1 VRIEILATARKHGI
15 ADEDIRHALR
25 NAIFDYLNQG
35 DHELTMAVGP
45 ARKRGD
51 HGGSRLPVERGRF
64 SGRRPCHARQA
75 KVYRGRVTTMPRS
88 YEEIVNQAEEL
99 SRVFEADFQPA
110 VSREEATVRAAAL
123 RRALAESELGEAVAA
138 ARKAG
143 VPWDRIGEAVGTSG
157 EAARQK
163 YRALAGKEKPVT
175 AGH

>member
-1 VRIEILATARKHGI
+1 
-15 ADEDIRHALR
+15 
-25 NAIFDYLNQG
+25 
-35 DHELTMAVGP
+35 
-45 ARKRGD
+45 
-51 HGGSRLPVERGRF
+51 
-64 SGRRPCHARQA
+64 
-75 KVYRGRVTTMPRS
+75 MPRS

-163 YRALAGKEKPVT
+163 YRAIAGKEKPVT
-175 AGH
+175 TGR

>member
-1 VRIEILATARKHGI
+1 
-15 ADEDIRHALR
+15 
-25 NAIFDYLNQG
+25 
-35 DHELTMAVGP
+35 
-45 ARKRGD
+45 
-51 HGGSRLPVERGRF
+51 
-64 SGRRPCHARQA
+64 
-75 KVYRGRVTTMPRS
+75 MPRS

-99 SRVFEADFQPA
+99 SRAFEADFQPA
-110 VSREEATVRAAAL
+110 VPREEATVRAAAL

-163 YRALAGKEKPVT
+163 YRALASKGKPVT

>member
-1 VRIEILATARKHGI
+1 
-15 ADEDIRHALR
+15 
-25 NAIFDYLNQG
+25 
-35 DHELTMAVGP
+35 
-45 ARKRGD
+45 
-51 HGGSRLPVERGRF
+51 
-64 SGRRPCHARQA
+64 
-75 KVYRGRVTTMPRS
+75 MPRS

-99 SRVFEADFQPA
+99 SRVFEAGFQPA

-163 YRALAGKEKPVT
+163 YRALAGKGKRVT

>member
-1 VRIEILATARKHGI
+1 
-15 ADEDIRHALR
+15 
-25 NAIFDYLNQG
+25 
-35 DHELTMAVGP
+35 
-45 ARKRGD
+45 
-51 HGGSRLPVERGRF
+51 
-64 SGRRPCHARQA
+64 
-75 KVYRGRVTTMPRS
+75 MPRS

-99 SRVFEADFQPA
+99 SRIFEADFQPA
-110 VSREEATVRAAAL
+110 VSREEAMVRAAAL

-163 YRALAGKEKPVT
+163 YRALASKGKPVT